1 LKGLL
6 AYSVVHRALNDKLA
20 SNQTESNL
28 KFRPQWEN
36 MNFTLFMLT
45 FQHSVYDMETLDD
58 FRGMVFNNGVK
69 KTTVYSGDYVHEWDD
84 RPYSSQYVSEVLFEL
99 KIKPKPANRR
109 FIFDLKL
116 KKNTS
121 HSSQIVW
128 MMRPGETLLQ
138 NVSTSLQGFWQRS

>member
-1 LKGLL
+1 MEPTQLPTERN
-6 AYSVVHRALNDKLA
+6 AQNAADPNTIDFFWAFRALNDKVA
-20 SNQTESNL
+20 SNQTEANL

-84 RPYSSQYVSEVLFEL
+84 RPYSSQYVSEVLF
-99 KIKPKPANRR
+99 
-109 FIFDLKL
+109 
-116 KKNTS
+116 
-121 HSSQIVW
+121 Q
-128 MMRPGETLLQ
+128 
-138 NVSTSLQGFWQRS
+138 